1 MELDK
6 TYEHFLYL
14 IDLRRKRDDI
24 RDKAMRVY
32 VYIWSVT
39 AGMIIFLQ
47 FLYAFTNYSI
57 YLHLFFSLALLTM
70 QFISLAIVRYK
81 TEKMIRENDEFKK
94 YDLK

>member
-39 AGMIIFLQ
+39 AGMIIFIQ
-47 FLYAFTNYSI
+47 FLHAFTNYSI
-57 YLHLFFSLALLTM
+57 YLHLFFSLSLLTM
-70 QFISLAIVRYK
+70 QFISLAIVRHK

>member
-47 FLYAFTNYSI
+47 FLHAFTNYSI
-57 YLHLFFSLALLTM
+57 YLHLFFSLALLTV
-70 QFISLAIVRYK
+70 QFISLAIVRHK

>member
-1 MELDK
+1 MELEERDK
-6 TYEHFLYL
+6 HFLYL
-14 IDLRRKRDDI
+14 TDLRRKRDDI

-47 FLYAFTNYSI
+47 FLHAFTNYSI
-57 YLHLFFSLALLTM
+57 YLHLFFSLALLTV

-81 TEKMIRENDEFKK
+81 TEKMIKNNDEFKK

>member
-1 MELDK
+1 MGLDK
-6 TYEHFLYL
+6 SYEHFLYL

-39 AGMIIFLQ
+39 AGMIIFIQ
-47 FLYAFTNYSI
+47 FLHAFTNYSI
-57 YLHLFFSLALLTM
+57 YLHLFFSLSLLTI

>member
-47 FLYAFTNYSI
+47 FLHAFTNYSI
-57 YLHLFFSLALLTM
+57 YLHLFFSLVLLTM

-81 TEKMIRENDEFKK
+81 TEKMIKNDDEFKK
-94 YDLK
+94 YGLK